1 MRVGLFRPS
10 HLETHLPDA
19 LLPVTSSLCRQIAK
33 ESAGQGSFASQ
44 GIDVRWIIFL
54 LVAAFLAVFLFQDCS
69 RKVSISSGAIVFLG
83 DSITAGY
90 GLDPERAYP
99 ALIDIKGMTMVNLG
113 ISGSK
118 TEDGLQRLKT
128 YFDSGGNPQLVVI
141 ALGAN
146 DILHGVDSSATE
158 ANLAAMVQLCKSHNV
173 PAMLCGIHIPFKFGS
188 DAIFENVAREGHVP
202 LLPDLMQGEE
212 TEPDL
217 LQGDGMHPNADG
229 QKIIARKMQAALLQ
243 SFSFR

>member
-1 MRVGLFRPS
+1 M
-10 HLETHLPDA
+10 
-19 LLPVTSSLCRQIAK
+19 
-33 ESAGQGSFASQ
+33 
-44 GIDVRWIIFL
+44 RWIVAFVVAAVLVIFL
-54 LVAAFLAVFLFQDCS
+54 LHGCS
-69 RKVSISSGAIVFLG
+69 RKVSISSGTIVFLG

-90 GLDPERAYP
+90 GLDPKQAYP
-99 ALIDIKGMTMVNLG
+99 ALIEIKGMTMVNLG

-118 TEDGLQRLKT
+118 TEDGLLRLKT

-146 DILHGVDSSATE
+146 DILHGVDPGATE

-173 PAMLCGIHIPFKFGS
+173 PAMLCGIRIPFKFGS

-212 TEPDL
+212 TEPDF
-217 LQGDGMHPNADG
+217 LQEDGMHPNAEG

-243 SFSFR
+243 FFAFR

>member
-1 MRVGLFRPS
+1 M
-10 HLETHLPDA
+10 
-19 LLPVTSSLCRQIAK
+19 
-33 ESAGQGSFASQ
+33 
-44 GIDVRWIIFL
+44 RWIVAFIVAAVLVIFL
-54 LVAAFLAVFLFQDCS
+54 LHGCN
-69 RKVSISSGAIVFLG
+69 RKVSISSGTIVFLG

-90 GLDPERAYP
+90 GLDPKQAYP
-99 ALIDIKGMTMVNLG
+99 ALIEIKGMTVVNLG
-113 ISGSK
+113 VSGSK
-118 TEDGLQRLKT
+118 TEDGLLRLKT
-128 YFDSGGNPQLVVI
+128 DFDSGGNPQLVVI

-146 DILHGVDSSATE
+146 DILHGVGPSATE

-188 DAIFENVAREGHVP
+188 DSIFENVAREGHVP

-217 LQGDGMHPNADG
+217 LQEDGMHPNAEG